1 MKVGWVEV
9 GESSRASS
17 CATNKYRSTL
27 CHRLLEYIGFLR
39 FVTDCVLT
47 MIG

>member
-1 MKVGWVEV
+1 MKVGGVEV

-17 CATNKYRSTL
+17 CATDKYISTL
-27 CHRLLEYIGFLR
+27 CHHLLEYIGFLR
-39 FVTDCVLT
+39 FVTVCVLT